1 MVVSQTLFE
10 RARALHATG
19 QSAESIRDTLVADG
33 FAAEDVAV
41 ILGSVGA
48 GIQPRPDPS
57 ADTVPLTVMSRIS
70 RSRALFGVLFLVLAT
85 MCAALLWLFT
95 SLFRGHH

>member
-1 MVVSQTLFE
+1 
-10 RARALHATG
+10 
-19 QSAESIRDTLVADG
+19 VADG

-41 ILGSVGA
+41 IVGSVGA

-57 ADTVPLTVMSRIS
+57 ADTVPLTVMNRIA

-85 MCAALLWLFT
+85 MGAALLWLFT

>member
-1 MVVSQTLFE
+1 MSQTLFE

-19 QSAESIRDTLVADG
+19 QSAESIRDALVAEG
-33 FAAEDVAV
+33 FAAEDVVV

-57 ADTVPLTVMSRIS
+57 ADTVPLTVMSRIA
-70 RSRALFGVLFLVLAT
+70 RSRALLGVLFLVVAT
-85 MCAALLWLFT
+85 FCAGVAWFFSLF
-95 SLFRGHH
+95 FRGHH

>member
-1 MVVSQTLFE
+1 MLAVE
-10 RARALHATG
+10 
-19 QSAESIRDTLVADG
+19 G

-70 RSRALFGVLFLVLAT
+70 RSRALLGVLLVVVSA
-85 MCAALLWLFT
+85 MGAGFWWLF
-95 SLFRGHH
+95 SAFFGGRH

>member
-1 MVVSQTLFE
+1 MSQTLFE

-70 RSRALFGVLFLVLAT
+70 RSRALFGMLFLLT
-85 MCAALLWLFT
+85 LSMCAALLWLFT